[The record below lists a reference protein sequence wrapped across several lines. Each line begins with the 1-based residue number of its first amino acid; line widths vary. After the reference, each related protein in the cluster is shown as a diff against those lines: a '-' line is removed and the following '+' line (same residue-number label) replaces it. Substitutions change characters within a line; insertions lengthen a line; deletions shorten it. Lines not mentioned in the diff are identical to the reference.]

1 MNEHKIFY
9 FPYGNFSD
17 GQAPLLKAA
26 ALYFDKLYILDP
38 EKANSGFIGAGQ
50 VIEDVKLL
58 EGEGI
63 LERITPEDVI
73 HKYEEHIAEAVR
85 ADLQDLEF
93 VQMCEFSGRAEYWTV
108 ALAKIPK
115 EIREDP
121 QFKPLDRSMQ
131 HLMGDVARNLESTM
145 PRYTE
150 GYAETWS
157 GSVYDEIRGS
167 DNREIEYRYADYP
180 LPLGESIMMNHALFA
195 GMLYSDAT
203 PLTDD
208 PFHSQILSRKL
219 KRALDTPEIREIL
232 EDRRKKRQ
240 LASDIVAAQ
249 ALTDT
254 QLDLSVLSPDLSL
267 EDILEYRHDNKD
279 SLAQTRDKLG
289 RLARRIKEEPWTQDF
304 YEEVEHTTIPD
315 IAVELDEA
323 KKMRDAWLKTQ
334 RGKHA
339 LKVAG
344 IGVAAASII
353 VPLVMATA
361 PLLPVGIATAALGIA
376 GGMAIPGLEWIGDWR
391 EDKSKAEENGLHYL
405 LSLKRG

>member
-17 GQAPLLKAA
+17 AEAPFLKAV

-50 VIEDVKLL
+50 VVKDVELL
-58 EGEGI
+58 EDEGI
-63 LERITPEDVI
+63 LERITPEEVL
-73 HKYEEHIAEAVR
+73 HKYEDHIAEAVR
-85 ADLQDLEF
+85 ADLQDPEF
-93 VQMCEFSGRAEYWTV
+93 VQMCELSGRAEYWTV

-115 EIREDP
+115 EIREAP
-121 QFKPLDRSMQ
+121 EYKPLDRSMQ
-131 HLMGDVARNLESTM
+131 RLMGDVARDLEPNM
-145 PRYTE
+145 RRYTE

-157 GSVYDEIRGS
+157 GSVYDETRGS
-167 DNREIEYRYADYP
+167 GNREIEFRYADYP

-195 GMLYSDAT
+195 GMLYSGST

-208 PFHSQILSRKL
+208 PFHSRILGQKL
-219 KRALDTPEIREIL
+219 KHALAIPEIREIL

-240 LASDIVAAQ
+240 LASDTVAVH

-254 QLDLSVLSPDLSL
+254 QLDLPILSSDFSL

-279 SLAQTRDKLG
+279 ALAQTRDKLG
-289 RLARRIKEEPWTQDF
+289 WLARRIKEEPWTPDF
-304 YEEVEHTTIPD
+304 HKEVDHKTIPD
-315 IAVELDEA
+315 IAMELDEA

-339 LKVAG
+339 LKAAG
-344 IGVAAASII
+344 IGVAAAAII
-353 VPLVMATA
+353 VPLVMGTA
-361 PLLPVGIATAALGIA
+361 PLLPMAIATAALGIA
-376 GGMAIPGLEWIGDWR
+376 GDMAIPGLEWIGDWR
-391 EDKSKAEENGLHYL
+391 EGKSKAEENGLHYL
-405 LSLKRG
+405 LSLTRG